1 MLKVK
6 FVDLPSDSIKKKT
19 LPILQKHFG
28 DVIECDDPDFLF
40 YSVFG
45 YEHLKYDCV
54 RIQWI
59 GENLRPDFNICDYA
73 IGFDH
78 MEFGDRYIRIPLYY
92 FYLEDYEKA
101 IYKHLDVSVPR
112 ASDKK
117 FCNFIYSNS
126 AASPE
131 RECFFNMLSEYKRVD
146 SGGKYINN
154 IGEPVANKYEFQK
167 QYKFSI
173 AFENSSTDGYVTEK
187 ILQAFAAGTVPIYW
201 GNPSVE
207 KDFNGRAF
215 INCHNYSTFEDV
227 IKRVIE
233 IDNNDELYYQY
244 LREPIG
250 TPTQFP
256 ANSLEKYEE
265 FLVHICSQKPSKAI
279 RRSNIMYGKLY
290 QEEQKI
296 FRFGEEAPQEQHS
309 LLYRGLRKVKNRLV
323 NWI

>member
-6 FVDLPSDSIKKKT
+6 FVDFSSDALKKKT
-19 LPILQKHFG
+19 LPMLEKHFG
-28 DVIECDDPDFLF
+28 EVLESDDPDFLF

-73 IGFDH
+73 IGFDYI
-78 MEFGDRYIRIPLYY
+78 EFGDRYIRIPLYY

-101 IYKHLDVSVPR
+101 IHKHLDVSMQG

-117 FCNFIYSNS
+117 FCNFVYSNG

-131 RECFFNMLSEYKRVD
+131 RENFFNMLSEYKRVD

-154 IGEPVANKYEFQK
+154 IGEPVKSKYEFQK

-187 ILQAFAAGTVPIYW
+187 ILQAFAAGTIPIYW
-201 GNPSVE
+201 GNPSVG
-207 KDFNGRAF
+207 KDFNERSF

-227 IKRVIE
+227 IERVIE

-244 LREPIG
+244 LCEPIG
-250 TPTQFP
+250 TSVQFP
-256 ANSLEKYEE
+256 VNPLEKYEE
-265 FLVHICSQKPSKAI
+265 FLVHICSQKPSEAI
-279 RRSNIMYGKLY
+279 RRSNIMYGKTY
-290 QEEQKI
+290 QEEQKK
-296 FRFGEEAPQEQHS
+296 FRFEEQRQEQYS
-309 LLYRGLRKVKNRLV
+309 FLYRGLRKIKNRLV
-323 NWI
+323 SWL